1 MVPSLLMIP
10 IRQLTTHKTKPDWQ
24 VLYEDA
30 EDIVLENPPEA
41 HSLLLSAA
49 ETLRHV
55 IASGY
60 NDVAFHLTLAKV
72 LSFLFHS
79 LHLAP

>member
-1 MVPSLLMIP
+1 
-10 IRQLTTHKTKPDWQ
+10 

-60 NDVAFHLTLAKV
+60 NDIAFHLTLAKV
-72 LSFLFHS
+72 PFKFHIRPTWR
-79 LHLAP
+79 LG

>member
-1 MVPSLLMIP
+1 
-10 IRQLTTHKTKPDWQ
+10 
-24 VLYEDA
+24 LYEDA

-60 NDVAFHLTLAKV
+60 NDIAFHLTLAKV
-72 LSFLFHS
+72 LSFPFQRSRPMATRLTS
-79 LHLAP
+79 RILCIPPPADLPSPGPADP